1 MVSAR
6 SITTGTYLLVAIS
19 LVAAACSSS
28 GETDENGSTT
38 SIETSQDTEIDQGA
52 DASTSTTKPNAT
64 TIEQDTQDMC
74 RTLDL
79 LSFAGVTAGP
89 ASQSLTRTDLA
100 GLSAAATAQYGNL
113 LVSAPREACQEHI
126 PFADEIAYWLG
137 F

>member
-1 MVSAR
+1 MASNRFVR
-6 SITTGTYLLVAIS
+6 TSIVLVLAIS

-28 GETDENGSTT
+28 GGADENTSTT
-38 SIETSQDTEIDQGA
+38 SLGISEDA
-52 DASTSTTKPNAT
+52 DASTSTTKLDDAVD
-64 TIEQDTQDMC
+64 EQRTREMC

-89 ASQSLTRTDLA
+89 ASQSLTRTDLV
-100 GLSAAATAQYGNL
+100 GLSPAATAQYGDL
-113 LVSAPREACQEHI
+113 LVTAPRQACQEHI

>member
-1 MVSAR
+1 MARTR
-6 SITTGTYLLVAIS
+6 SIRKSIYLLLAIS

-28 GETDENGSTT
+28 GDADENSSPTADPQETGSGTVPDAETDT
-38 SIETSQDTEIDQGA
+38 
-52 DASTSTTKPNAT
+52 
-64 TIEQDTQDMC
+64 EQDTQDMC

-89 ASQSLTRTDLA
+89 ASQSLTRTDLVE
-100 GLSAAATAQYGNL
+100 LSPAATAQYGNL